1 MQNVKVSLNLYAKK
15 GAFGCQ
21 VRKSPFYRKSAENL
35 CLIIRKR
42 FENIAVASCFVNY
55 FAKGGGVIL

>member
-1 MQNVKVSLNLYAKK
+1 MQNVKVSLNLYAKRTFCFK
-15 GAFGCQ
+15 M
-21 VRKSPFYRKSAENL
+21 RKSLFYRKSAENL